1 MEILQVKDLQVTFNT
16 QDGSIKAVNRLNFS
30 VKAGDILGIVGE
42 SGSGKS
48 QAVMSILGLLAK
60 NAQTQ
65 GQVLFKDQQL
75 LGLSNKQ
82 LNQIRGNQIAMIF
95 QDPMTSINPYLR
107 ISTQMTEV
115 LQVHRGMQ
123 RKAALALAIDMFEA
137 VHIPEATTRIHFYP
151 HQFSGGM
158 RQRVMI
164 AMALLCEPDI
174 LIADEPTTALD
185 VTVQAQI
192 MKLLLELKQKF
203 GTTIILI
210 THDLGVVAGVCDHV
224 LVMYRGEMMEY
235 GDVTSVFHYTQHPY
249 TQGLLKSVPR
259 LDQPQQALYAIPGQ
273 PAPANQHFAGCP
285 FQERCEQALQ
295 HCQEYKPALRSI
307 TTGHQTACHLTQ

>member
-1 MEILQVKDLQVTFNT
+1 MEILQVKDLQVTFDT
-16 QDGSIKAVNRLNFS
+16 PDGRIKAVNHLNFS
-30 VKAGDILGIVGE
+30 VKSGDILGIVGE

-48 QAVMSILGLLAK
+48 QAVLSILGLLAK

-65 GQVLFKDQQL
+65 GQVVFKDQQL
-75 LGLSNKQ
+75 LELSSRR
-82 LNQIRGNQIAMIF
+82 LNQIRGNQIAIIF

-107 ISTQMTEV
+107 ISIQMTEV
-115 LQVHRGMQ
+115 LQVHRGMKY
-123 RKAALALAIDMFEA
+123 KAALALAIDMLET
-137 VHIPEATTRIHFYP
+137 VHIPDAATRIHFYP

-192 MKLLLELKQKF
+192 MKLLLELKQKL

-235 GDVTSVFHYTQHPY
+235 GDVTRVFHQTKHPY

-259 LDQPQQALYAIPGQ
+259 LDQSQQTLYAIPGH
-273 PAPANQHFAGCP
+273 PTPANQNIAGCP
-285 FQERCEQALQ
+285 FHGRCEQALLR
-295 HCQEYKPALRSI
+295 CQEEKPTLRSI
-307 TTGHQTACHLTQ
+307 TTEHQTACHLTQ